1 MTKASVRPG
10 TLADE
15 PAVFALLPALTEAAL
30 VAGIPIERS
39 DAARAVYRD
48 LVTGTRGSVIV
59 LEADGEVLGV
69 ITSSYVS
76 AIRYGG
82 EYARLEELIVDD
94 KVRGTGAGMAL
105 LKAAIAEA
113 RRRGCS
119 LVTLYS
125 RETTR
130 AFYEKAGF
138 RYTGPELHLATD

>member
-1 MTKASVRPG
+1 MTKASVRFG

-15 PAVFALLPALTEAAL
+15 SAVFALLPALTEAEL

-48 LVTGTRGSVIV
+48 LVTSTRGSVIV
-59 LEADGEVLGV
+59 LEVDGEVLGV

-82 EYARLEELIVDD
+82 DYARLEELIVDD
-94 KVRGTGAGMAL
+94 KARGTGAGMAL
-105 LKAAIAEA
+105 LQAAIAEA